1 MGRKKGVRKYKGC
14 NEDCLNCKYPDC
26 YKPTYQMRTDRT
38 FFISKANKER
48 ESQSKMYTLS
58 LGKYG
63 GTSANIS
70 KKYFR

>member
-1 MGRKKGVRKYKGC
+1 MAKKYLGKRYKGC

-26 YKPTYQMRTDRT
+26 YKPTYQMKTDKT
-38 FFISKANKER
+38 FKVSKKST